1 MLTNLF
7 LMMRVTLRLLITCIE
22 FVMVLRALLSWFP
35 IDEDSALLRFL
46 YAVTEPVLFPVRA
59 LLARLGWFQDFPLDV
74 SFFLT
79 FILLSV
85 LRMLL

>member
-7 LMMRVTLRLLITCIE
+7 LMVRVTLRLLITCIE

-46 YAVTEPVLFPVRA
+46 YAVTEPVIYPIRA
-59 LLARLGWFQDFPLDV
+59 LLDRLGWFQDFPLDI

-79 FILLSV
+79 FVLLSV
-85 LRMLL
+85 LRMFI